1 MSEIDLHVYPRF
13 PLTLRRKNSRYKGE
27 IHIDNA
33 TYSSIA
39 STPEDSISGAM
50 RMAEW
55 MGGYEFTDVPAFK
68 DPKNPIL
75 VDLMVLTKIP
85 KNLVGMIRDGLTRK
99 P

>member
-27 IHIDNA
+27 IHIDNV

-39 STPEDSISGAM
+39 STPADSIRGAM

-55 MGGYEFTDVPAFK
+55 MGGHEFTNVSKIK